1 VIGFFISTFESAWM
15 FIGVV
20 GMVQLFLALIMPAK
34 RKWSAVLLIPALYLM
49 LAVCCMIASGIPPSD
64 DSFAEFMSGLLLVAG
79 LVFSLPFALIGYFL
93 QKLKVPAAPQES
105 TNA

>member
-1 VIGFFISTFESAWM
+1 MIGFLISTFESAWM

-20 GMVQLFLALIMPAK
+20 GMVQMFLALIIPTK
-34 RKWSAVLLIPALYLM
+34 RKWFAILLIPALYLI
-49 LAVCCMIASGIPPSD
+49 LAVCCLIASGIPQSD
-64 DSFAEFMSGLLLVAG
+64 DRFAAYMSGLLFLAG

-93 QKLKVPAAPQES
+93 QKLKVRAAPQES